1 MTREIKFRAWDKSDQ
16 MMKYS
21 DGYESLG
28 SFFNLKE
35 HRESFGVKYELMQY
49 TGLTDKNGKKIF
61 EGDILQ
67 FSDRW
72 EWFRGKYYWKLTFA
86 KNEEERKKIEKELE
100 EEELEKRIVKLPED
114 YNWLLLSEIEQY
126 WEAIGNIYENPE
138 LAEKIK

>member
-1 MTREIKFRAWDKSDQ
+1 MQREIKFRARHIKNKFWLQNFQISNCGN
-16 MMKYS
+16 YI
-21 DGYESLG
+21 YECG
-28 SFFNLKE
+28 ETYNRDE
-35 HRESFGVKYELMQY
+35 VELLQY
-49 TGLTDKNGKKIF
+49 TGLKDENGKKIF